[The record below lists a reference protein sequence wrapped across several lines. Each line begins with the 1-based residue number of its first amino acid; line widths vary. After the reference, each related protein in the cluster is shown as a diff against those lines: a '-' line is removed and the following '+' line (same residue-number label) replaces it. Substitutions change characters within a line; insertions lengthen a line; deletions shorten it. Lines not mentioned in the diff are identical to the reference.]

1 MSPVKQKSVRILL
14 FLFYFL
20 SLLETSFSSSPQRS
34 ILSLSMIVPHIQQ
47 NPGGN
52 KASACNALTGDSK
65 LVFASTRTETAT
77 KRKEIQGRSP
87 EKEIW
92 KQEKEFWRRH
102 KMGGSAWKN
111 SPLWP
116 VVPLDSGRAEWQCA
130 DIKRPLCWDSDKL
143 WYCGPASYFF
153 SVAGNQICCWR
164 WNHISRGDTPYH
176 ISPQHLTIFLHSTTV
191 QYQGELFLGG
201 HSSTHCPFV
210 GNCWCQRDDWWRWQL
225 AIDWWQLWRHCHDGI
240 AIMHYA
246 GNDDIVSDDG

>member
-1 MSPVKQKSVRILL
+1 
-14 FLFYFL
+14 
-20 SLLETSFSSSPQRS
+20 
-34 ILSLSMIVPHIQQ
+34 
-47 NPGGN
+47 
-52 KASACNALTGDSK
+52 
-65 LVFASTRTETAT
+65 
-77 KRKEIQGRSP
+77 
-87 EKEIW
+87 
-92 KQEKEFWRRH
+92 
-102 KMGGSAWKN
+102 MGGSGSKN

-130 DIKRPLCWDSDKL
+130 DIKRPPIHS
-143 WYCGPASYFF
+143 
-153 SVAGNQICCWR
+153 AGTLINCDTVDQPR
-164 WNHISRGDTPYH
+164 ISSPLRAIRFAAGGEIIFPRGDTPYH

-225 AIDWWQLWRHCHDGI
+225 IIAWWQLWRHCHDGI